1 MTLAHD
7 VSDALSSDLAR
18 RIAPTFGY
26 YRQPNGWLTIS
37 PNTRLERLKY
47 TEQGWTYLDAYGAFD
62 MTAYTANHPFE
73 GLFMFGGAKEMSV
86 QQILETGLYI
96 DPPKV
101 PTCRQ
106 HLTQYHRSHTQNC
119 WRGATPVE
127 FPQLATVPKELLGPF
142 VCDFC
147 SRKMPTRVALKQ
159 HQSVAHTE
167 PLGNVQMG
175 RSLGDALALALKQQP
190 PSYTQMV
197 TETTGITAEFVVQ
210 QSSPVPPRPMYRGTD
225 ALVATVSRETCGCG
239 GEYKKGG
246 AHFHKRSGKHK
257 AWEATQVP
265 ATA

>member
-1 MTLAHD
+1 MTLVHE

-18 RIAPTFGY
+18 RIQPTFGY
-26 YRQPNGWLTIS
+26 YKQPNGWITIS

-47 TEQGWTYLDAYGAFD
+47 TEEGWTYLDAYGAFD

-106 HLTQYHRSHTQNC
+106 HLTQYHRSHNANC
-119 WRGATPVE
+119 WRGAVPVE
-127 FPQLATVPKELLGPF
+127 FPQLASVPKALIGPF

-147 SRKMPTRVALKQ
+147 SRKMPTAFALKQ

-175 RSLGDALALALKQQP
+175 RSLGDALAAALAGR
-190 PSYTQMV
+190 TTGTAATFV
-197 TETTGITAEFVVQ
+197 ETTVAA
-210 QSSPVPPRPMYRGTD
+210 PVAAAPVTPP
-225 ALVATVSRETCGCG
+225 VAARLEVCACG
-239 GEYKKGG
+239 GTYKPKGRK
-246 AHFHKRSGKHK
+246 FHSMSRKHK
-257 AWEATQVP
+257 TFEASQVP